1 MRNEI
6 FLETYVRLNDL
17 FDLDKGPAAL
27 LKIALYPLIIVV
39 VCQALTV
46 LLCKLSVAG
55 TLVALAFLLLLSPL
69 AYFIREARGH
79 GRERG
84 GGRRG
89 TERTPVLPT
98 NEETP

>member
-1 MRNEI
+1 MRNGT
-6 FLETYVRLNDL
+6 FLEAYVRLNDL
-17 FDLDKGPAAL
+17 FDLENGSAAL
-27 LKIALYPLIIVV
+27 LKLALYPLVLIVI
-39 VCQALTV
+39 CQALFA
-46 LLCKLSVAG
+46 LLCRLSIAG
-55 TLVALAFLLLLSPL
+55 MLVAFASLLLISPL

-98 NEETP
+98 NEEME